1 MSNKREVLLALS
13 TWMALQD
20 FGTAALV
27 LNTQHSHSALQVW
40 SHHTTPVSTA

>member
-20 FGTAALV
+20 FTAALA
-27 LNTQHSHSALQVW
+27 LNTQHSHSVLKVW